1 MKHDFKLLYQVLIY
15 QNIASHLLTINQLSI
30 YDIIYIYIRLLVYY
44 IHITKYNLH
53 IFYLLHFSLT
63 GELDLVDR
71 RIEIDDTYYVLLS
84 LTGDFKFII
93 FTRKTLAST
102 TGE

>member
-1 MKHDFKLLYQVLIY
+1 MNHDFKLLYQVLIY
-15 QNIASHLLTINQLSI
+15 QNIANHLLTINQLSI
-30 YDIIYIYIRLLVYY
+30 YDIIYYILVYY

-53 IFYLLHFSLT
+53 IFYLLHFSLM
-63 GELDLVDR
+63 GELNLVDR

-84 LTGDFKFII
+84 LTGDFTFII